1 MMTDEFKQAYAARA
15 GVEGTVSQST
25 RGFGVRRSRN
35 IGLAST
41 RLQHILTAAAID
53 LMRAAAWFEKVPRS
67 QTRRSR
73 FAALAPAAG
82 VGC

>member
-1 MMTDEFKQAYAARA
+1 MTDEFKQAYAARA